1 MDPPFLYWL
10 NSRLQDN
17 KQSNSVQKTEMTKY
31 EVKLI
36 AARTGKEPSLCHISG
51 PNSLSHA

>member
-1 MDPPFLYWL
+1 MDPPFLFWL

-17 KQSNSVQKTEMTKY
+17 KQNNSVQKTEMTKY